1 MIRLIRFKIFR
12 LLKNKSGS
20 ELIEATIVLPIVL
33 LIILGMLAFLVFF
46 FENGVSQYKFHMDSI
61 DSSGDSPK
69 IFSQNIN
76 DIDYHKEIRSLSKKS
91 YFTHKEE
98 RIYVLN
104 EENILRIGETTVDLF
119 KQRKEQRY

>member
-1 MIRLIRFKIFR
+1 MTRLILFKIFR

-33 LIILGMLAFLVFF
+33 LIILGMLSFLVFF
-46 FENGVSQYKFHMDSI
+46 FENGVSQYQIHMDSI
-61 DSSGDSPK
+61 DSSGESPK
-69 IFSQNIN
+69 IFSQNRN
-76 DIDYHKEIRSLSKKS
+76 DIDYRREIRSLSKKS

-104 EENILRIGETTVDLF
+104 EENIIRIGETAVDLF
-119 KQRKEQRY
+119 K